1 MIDHQE
7 ADVRIPT
14 TPSPPPPRTQEFLHK
29 QTFDQSAAIAALSA
43 LAMSGNL
50 DSGGGLALML
60 ESLQRQIALV
70 QGRSWRWGGCPV
82 QPKSP

>member
-1 MIDHQE
+1 M
-7 ADVRIPT
+7 
-14 TPSPPPPRTQEFLHK
+14 HK
-29 QTFDQSAAIAALSA
+29 QTFDQSAAIAALAS

-70 QGRSWRWGGCPV
+70 QGCFAGSTDAD
-82 QPKSP
+82 